1 MNSLPCVAGKIL
13 IIDDDQIL
21 TDMLGDLIRRMGH
34 DVQVVHTLEE
44 GLDCVS
50 RSSFDAV
57 YLDVRMPDGSGL
69 DVISRIKQSASSPE
83 VIIITASGDPQGV
96 EKAIKSGA
104 WDYIEKPSSIRA
116 MTLPLARALQ
126 YREAKK
132 MKKKPVDELN
142 KEGIVGSSPQIRVC
156 LDQVAEA
163 ACSDASI
170 LITGETGTGKE
181 LFALAIHHNSARK
194 NRNFVVVDCAAL
206 SDNLVESMLFG
217 YVKGAYTGA
226 DRSRDGL
233 IIQADGGTLFL
244 DEIGELPLP
253 VQKSFLRVLQEHRF
267 RPLGSKYEM
276 TSDFRLVAATN
287 KDLDQMVR
295 NGQFRSDLLFRLRTF
310 TIELPP
316 LRNREGDIEELA
328 RYHLERLCM
337 RYGTVPKQFS
347 PELISSLNLYDWP
360 GNVRELLN
368 TLEKMFA
375 SARGEPVFFS
385 KHLPTQ
391 IRIKIAQALIGRESP
406 GGYNIP
412 EYEPD
417 FPKLQQFRDSAIEK
431 AEKQYLSDLLAHTGK
446 DVKSVCRISG
456 LSRSRLYEL
465 LRKYDLKM

>member
-1 MNSLPCVAGKIL
+1 MNSLPSVTGKIL
-13 IIDDDQIL
+13 IIDDDKIL
-21 TDMLGDLIRRMGH
+21 TDMLGDLVRHMGH
-34 DVQVVHTLEE
+34 DVQIVHTLEE
-44 GLDCVS
+44 GLEHVN

-57 YLDVRMPDGSGL
+57 FLDVRMPDGSGL
-69 DVISRIKQSASSPE
+69 DVISRIKQSASAPE
-83 VIIITASGDPQGV
+83 VIIITASGDPQGA
-96 EKAIKSGA
+96 ERAIKSGA

-132 MKKKPVDELN
+132 MKKRPLSELK

-156 LDQVAEA
+156 LDQIAEA
-163 ACSDASI
+163 SCSDASI

-194 NRNFVVVDCAAL
+194 SGNFVVVDCAAL

-217 YVKGAYTGA
+217 YEKGAYTGA

-253 VQKSFLRVLQEHRF
+253 IQKSFLRVLQEHRF

-276 TSDFRLVAATN
+276 MSDFRLVAATN

-295 NGQFRSDLLFRLRTF
+295 NGQFRSDLLFRLRSL

-328 RYHLERLCM
+328 RHHLERL
-337 RYGTVPKQFS
+337 RATYGTGTRQFS
-347 PELISSLNLYDWP
+347 PEFIKSLKLYDWP

-368 TLEKMFA
+368 TLEKVFA

-385 KHLPTQ
+385 RHLPTQ
-391 IRIKIAQALIGRESP
+391 IRIKIAQSLIGRETS
-406 GGYNIP
+406 GERNLA
-412 EYEPD
+412 ECEPN
-417 FPKLQQFRDSAIEK
+417 FPKLQEYRDSAIEK
-431 AEKQYLSDLLAHTGK
+431 AEKQYLADLLAHTGK
-446 DVKSVCRISG
+446 DIKNICRISG

-465 LRKYDLKM
+465 LKKYDL